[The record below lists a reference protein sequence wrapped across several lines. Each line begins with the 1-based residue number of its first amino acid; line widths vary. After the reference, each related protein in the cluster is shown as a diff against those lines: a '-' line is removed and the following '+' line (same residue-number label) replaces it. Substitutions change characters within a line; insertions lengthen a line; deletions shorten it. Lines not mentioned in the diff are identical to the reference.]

1 MVIGVGGVHGVNA
14 LEIVVK
20 DMNTSH
26 ASVTTLSLNMVA
38 STAVVR

>member
-1 MVIGVGGVHGVNA
+1 MVIGVGGVHGVNV

-20 DMNTSH
+20 DINTSH
-26 ASVTTLSLNMVA
+26 ASVTILSLNMVA